1 MTRFAALIALLVCL
15 SACGAN
21 DASQTSTGSPTSAG
35 PTTLTVSG
43 TVWGNDIPLSGAS
56 VTVMDG
62 IHAGQVR
69 DATNDGHYSFT
80 LTPSVFTLQA
90 AGGLGFTPQN
100 KTVNLTTTNQSV
112 SFQISDH

>member
-15 SACGAN
+15 SACGAH
-21 DASQTSTGSPTSAG
+21 DASQTSTASPTSAG

-43 TVWGNDIPLSGAS
+43 KVFGNGTPLSGAS
-56 VTVMDG
+56 VTIMDG

-69 DATNDGHYSFT
+69 DANNDGFYSFT

-90 AGGLGFTPQN
+90 AGGPGFTPQN
-100 KTVNLTTTNQSV
+100 KSVNLTTTDQSV
-112 SFQISDH
+112 QFQLSDH

>member
-1 MTRFAALIALLVCL
+1 MKRFAALIALLVCL

-35 PTTLTVSG
+35 PTTLTISG
-43 TVWGNDIPLSGAS
+43 TVFGNGTPLSGAS
-56 VTVMDG
+56 VTIMDG

-80 LTPSVFTLQA
+80 LTPSSFTLQA
-90 AGGLGFTPQN
+90 AGGPGFIPQN

-112 SFQISDH
+112 PFQLWDH